1 MSDHR
6 SLVICYDGSDNSR
19 HAIEEAA
26 RLHPGA
32 RAIVLHVWE
41 SIESTMAYR
50 YSLAGVTGALEEAM
64 TELQAAGAEEAAK
77 LAQEGAT
84 LAIDA
89 GLLAEP
95 LVEQSKGHAW
105 TAAVELV
112 QSRDASL
119 VVVGSKG
126 RGPLRALS
134 LGSFASG
141 VVHHS
146 MRPVLVVPQPQ

>member
-1 MSDHR
+1 MSGHR
-6 SLVICYDGSDNSR
+6 PLVVCYDGSENSR

-32 RAIVLHVWE
+32 SAVVLHVWE

-77 LAQEGAT
+77 LAEEGAT

-95 LVEQSKGHAW
+95 LVEQSTGHAW
-105 TAAVELV
+105 TAAVKLV
-112 QSRDASL
+112 DDRDACL
-119 VVVGSKG
+119 IVVGAKG
-126 RGPLRALS
+126 RGPLRSLS

-146 MRPVLVVPQPQ
+146 TRPVLVVPQPQ